1 MLTGHFSFFFLQED
15 VLQLVEISDD
25 IRRERRHRIREIEWE
40 RDHMRSAPPAPLPP
54 PPSKSKSK
62 YDETIV
68 EREVIYDSRRG
79 RYA

>member
-1 MLTGHFSFFFLQED
+1 

-25 IRRERRHRIREIEWE
+25 IRRDRRHRIREIEWE
-40 RDHMRSAPPAPLPP
+40 REHMRSAPPAPLPP
-54 PPSKSKSK
+54 KSKSK